1 MFAKV
6 DDHLKKSLSRGFF
19 VIRKTNARK
28 VHYKYF
34 MLAHFAVFDM
44 LRVVRETMHKEINR
58 KEGNME
64 YTLYYQLASGRS
76 IAVATSDSLLKLC
89 KIKYMTFH
97 GRKGFPFIVK
107 SADGPSAD
115 SFNYGAGCL
124 FGSIYDELIRFMNNV
139 DAGKYYASYDYRQ
152 RVRDRYLA
160 EEAAK

>member
-1 MFAKV
+1 
-6 DDHLKKSLSRGFF
+6 
-19 VIRKTNARK
+19 
-28 VHYKYF
+28 
-34 MLAHFAVFDM
+34 
-44 LRVVRETMHKEINR
+44 
-58 KEGNME
+58 ME

-115 SFNYGAGCL
+115 SINYGAGCL
-124 FGSIYDELIRFMNNV
+124 DELIRFMNKV
-139 DAGKYYASYDYRQ
+139 DSGKYYSSYDYRQ
-152 RVRDRYLA
+152 RVRERYLA